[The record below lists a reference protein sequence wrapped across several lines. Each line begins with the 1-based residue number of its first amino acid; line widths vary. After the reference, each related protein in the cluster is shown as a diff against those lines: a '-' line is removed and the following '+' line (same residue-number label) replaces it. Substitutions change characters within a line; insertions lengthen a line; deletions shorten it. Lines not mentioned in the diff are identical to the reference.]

1 VDERTHAMVHLEHGS
16 EQQDPE
22 LEERAVVIA
31 SLE

>member
-1 VDERTHAMVHLEHGS
+1 MPSRALWPEHGS

-22 LEERAVVIA
+22 LEERLEVIA